1 MANMGYL
8 GVGSWFLT
16 YLVTFENVF
25 YLYSVYSDRWDIK
38 GTYNYPKN
46 THNYP
51 GYGYISKFY
60 PSLDTP
66 GYPLSI
72 EVCLDPRLGFPVFRP
87 FCNIVNS
94 CFTKYTFTK
103 SGINCISIFAIN
115 SFHACIIS
123 TYLTSAF
130 YICTLQ
136 PLCAYFECLPNKVH
150 HSKAGSRGPRLVK
163 GSSRIL
169 SDNKGCMG
177 NNTFYSFYSYFCISM
192 S

>member
-16 YLVTFENVF
+16 YLVTFENIF

-72 EVCLDPRLGFPVFRP
+72 DVCLDPSLGFPVFRP
-87 FCNIVNS
+87 FCNIVASVGRRTGEKRGAKNS
-94 CFTKYTFTK
+94 SQMVVKVQTEVVKDYCFSSLFYMLSNKK
-103 SGINCISIFAIN
+103 V
-115 SFHACIIS
+115 
-123 TYLTSAF
+123 YL
-130 YICTLQ
+130 
-136 PLCAYFECLPNKVH
+136 LPNFYHV
-150 HSKAGSRGPRLVK
+150 AMPYIILVV
-163 GSSRIL
+163 
-169 SDNKGCMG
+169 
-177 NNTFYSFYSYFCISM
+177 
-192 S
+192 